1 MQPRRIKV
9 LNTNIAITA
18 FLVVAIILSAITFT
32 ILIKKRN
39 NDAAARQQVATE
51 SAALETVLINLH
63 LAEIQEQ
70 RILKDNEIALELLP
84 KYNAAKESI
93 ANNTVEILA
102 IDLHTDLVLNMTT
115 LIETLTIQYNVQ
127 ITALDLALQQL
138 QSESELNSTTVKSGV
153 CNLQG
158 ITSNAISYDYKK
170 MILDGLDYYYYIFG
184 PTTLD
189 VIIDNTGFSIESC
202 TNGGLYHGTTESVVS
217 PLFESQLTKFG
228 GDGSTE
234 IKNIQAG
241 NGKLQFQTSPFLG
254 TRNLAI
260 ISSLSHFVDFI

>member
-9 LNTNIAITA
+9 INTNIAVTI
-18 FLVVAIILSAITFT
+18 FVVIAIILAAITFT
-32 ILIKKRN
+32 ILIIKRN
-39 NDAAARQQVATE
+39 NDAAARSQVTVE
-51 SAALETVLINLH
+51 SAALENVIINLH
-63 LAEIQEQ
+63 SAEIQEQ
-70 RILKDNEIALELLP
+70 RILRDNEIAVDLLTR
-84 KYNAAKESI
+84 YSTVKESI
-93 ANNTVEILA
+93 SNNTHQILS
-102 IDLHTDLVLNMTT
+102 IDSHTDLVLNMTT
-115 LIETLTIQYNVQ
+115 LIETLTIQYNNQ

-153 CNLQG
+153 CTLQG
-158 ITSNAISYDYKK
+158 ITSNEISYDYKK

-184 PTTLD
+184 TTTLD
-189 VIIDNTGFSIESC
+189 VIFDNTGFSIQSC
-202 TNGGLYHGTTESVVS
+202 TNGGLYQGTTESVVS
-217 PLFESQLTKFG
+217 PVFESQLTKFG

-234 IKNIQAG
+234 IKNIKAG